1 MALLEVKGLT
11 KHFGGLAAVQDL
23 DFAVNQG
30 DFMGLIGPNGA
41 GKTTVL
47 NLISGFLH
55 PAHGRIIF
63 KGRDITGHQSHKIV
77 KLGLTRIFQST
88 ILFKNQTVL
97 QNIVMGFHLQ
107 RGDTVLGS
115 VLNTSSFQRER
126 EKIEQRAVE
135 ILKFMD
141 LAEMKDE
148 LAMNLPHG
156 FQRTLGI
163 SIALAT
169 NPELI
174 LLDEPVTGMNPVE
187 TWATMTKLRELVA
200 NKGISLL
207 LVEHDMKAV
216 MGFCTRI
223 VVLNFGKKI
232 AEGVPEIIKENKD
245 VVESYLGSEENE

>member
-1 MALLEVKGLT
+1 MALLEVKGLI

-30 DFMGLIGPNGA
+30 DLMGLIGPNGA
-41 GKTTVL
+41 GKTTVI
-47 NLISGFLH
+47 NLISGFLR
-55 PAHGRIIF
+55 PTRGRITF
-63 KGRDITGHQSHKIV
+63 KGRDITGHRPHKIV

-88 ILFKNQTVL
+88 ALFKSQTVL
-97 QNIVMGFHLQ
+97 QNVVMGFHLQ
-107 RGDTVLGS
+107 REDTVLGS
-115 VLNTSSFQRER
+115 VLNTSSFRRER
-126 EKIEQRAVE
+126 EKTEQRALE

-156 FQRTLGI
+156 FQRILGI
-163 SIALAT
+163 SIALAA
-169 NPELI
+169 NPKLI

-187 TWATMTKLRELVA
+187 TWATMTKLRELAV

-216 MGFCTRI
+216 MGFCKRI

-245 VVESYLGSEENE
+245 VIESYLGSEKNE